1 MSRKILIHF
10 LLLFVIISAYT
21 ATAQI
26 NTTFNY
32 QARLTDNEGMPF
44 TDGLYYVVFNLYRN
58 ADDIEPIWSEE
69 HAINTR
75 DGFFSVIL
83 GTNRPI
89 DDTGIKFEKNYYL
102 GFAIIGSD
110 EFVPRTELTIVPY
123 SFTSKRIEF
132 PYRDTIETES
142 GIVLHKY
149 NEGSAFEIHK
159 SNGKAL
165 QITNR
170 NENSS
175 SPAVS
180 ISDSGRGSALHV
192 TADGFRSYAGYFAT
206 TNTSNRVPTVQ
217 IYNYG
222 FGNALYVANENK
234 ADTMPALSLLNQ
246 SQGYSMLIQSLST
259 FSSRPSILLNAMGSG
274 GGAELRVLKT
284 DNVKSPL
291 IANTWGLGYAAE
303 FNSFNKNSKA
313 SVIRASSLG
322 KSPVAFFGVYDE
334 NNDTTGLIVYSKAA
348 GKGVDIRIDNLLNEN
363 PAVNIS
369 TTGKSSALA
378 VSSEG
383 IGSAAKFASNAMTYE
398 PTVYIESNS
407 SRPGLFATNTADGS
421 AAEFV
426 IAADNRTNG
435 PTVFADHLGGGR
447 ALEVHSGVNPLQPAL
462 RVRKEGIDGVA
473 AEFFGHVKVNGE
485 LQKMSGSFVIDH
497 PLDPANKLLVH
508 SFVESPDMKNIYD
521 GVVVL
526 NANGEAIVTLPDWFE
541 ALNKDFR
548 YQLTCIGAWAQVYIS
563 EEISDNKFKIA
574 GGKPGMKVSWMVTG
588 IRKDPWAEQNRIKV
602 EKDKSPSEIGKY
614 LYQEY
619 YQNK

>member
-1 MSRKILIHF
+1 MLRKILIH
-10 LLLFVIISAYT
+10 LLLLTVFIVANT
-21 ATAQI
+21 AFAQI
-26 NTTFNY
+26 STTFNY
-32 QARLTDNEGMPF
+32 QGKLTDNEGIAVP
-44 TDGLYYVVFNLYRN
+44 DGLYYIAFNLYFN
-58 ADDIEPIWSEE
+58 EDDIEPVWSEE
-69 HAINTR
+69 HAINTK

-83 GTNRPI
+83 GVNNPI
-89 DDTGIKFEKNYYL
+89 DDAGIKFDKNYYL

-110 EFVPRTELTIVPY
+110 EFTPRTQLTMVPY
-123 SFTSKRIEF
+123 SYTSKRIEF
-132 PYRDTIETES
+132 PYTDTIKTES
-142 GIVLHKY
+142 GIKLHKY
-149 NEGSAFEIHK
+149 NEGSALEIHK

-165 QITNR
+165 QISNR

-180 ISDSGRGSALHV
+180 IADSGRGSALNV

-206 TNTSNRVPTVQ
+206 TNPSNRVPTVQ

-222 FGNALYVANENK
+222 LGNALYVANENK
-234 ADTMPALSLLNQ
+234 ADTMPVAYLLNQ
-246 SQGYSMLIQSLST
+246 SQGYSMLIQSFST

-274 GGAELRVLKT
+274 GGAELRVLRT

-291 IANTWGLGYAAE
+291 IANTWGIGHAAE
-303 FNSFNKNSKA
+303 FNSFNNNSKA
-313 SVIRASSLG
+313 SVLRVSSLG
-322 KSPVAFFGVYDE
+322 KSPAAFFGLYDE
-334 NNDTTGLIVYSKAA
+334 NSDTTGVIIYSKSA
-348 GKGVDIRIDNLLNEN
+348 GKGMDVRIDNLLNEH

-369 TTGKSSALA
+369 NTGKSSALA
-378 VSSEG
+378 VLSEG
-383 IGSAAKFASNAMTYE
+383 IGSAASFTSNALTYE

-407 SRPGLFATNTADGS
+407 KHAGLFATNTADGS
-421 AAEFV
+421 AAEFI

-435 PTVFADHLGGGR
+435 PVVFADHLGGGR
-447 ALEVHSGVNPLQPAL
+447 ALEVHSAVNPLQPAL

-473 AEFFGHVKVNGE
+473 GEFFGHVKVNGE

-521 GVVVL
+521 GVAVL
-526 NANGEAIVTLPDWFE
+526 DSKGEAVVILPDWFE

-563 EEISDNKFKIA
+563 QEVKSNKFKIA

-588 IRKDPWAEQNRIKV
+588 IRKDPWAEQNRIQV
-602 EKDKSPSEIGKY
+602 EKEKSPNDKGKY